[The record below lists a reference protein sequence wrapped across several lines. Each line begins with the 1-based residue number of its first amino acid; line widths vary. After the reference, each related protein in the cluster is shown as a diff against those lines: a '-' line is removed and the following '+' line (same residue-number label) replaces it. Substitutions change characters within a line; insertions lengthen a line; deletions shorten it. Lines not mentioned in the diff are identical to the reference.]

1 MRTYNLYKVTNT
13 GNSSKNLQADVGMR
27 GQHIN
32 VVLTQGV
39 DDDRFAPVN
48 QVSSNLKDL
57 GSEIVLNYQKKKCLN
72 IDIFCIPKKR
82 LLLY

>member
-1 MRTYNLYKVTNT
+1 MRTYNLYKVSNT
-13 GNSSKNLQADVGMR
+13 GSSSKNLQADVGMR

-39 DDDRFAPVN
+39 DDDGFAPVN

-57 GSEIVLNYQKKKCLN
+57 GSEIVLNY
-72 IDIFCIPKKR
+72 
-82 LLLY
+82 

>member
-1 MRTYNLYKVTNT
+1 MTPGNFRKTNIRFIKTLKNTYNLYKVSNT
-13 GNSSKNLQADVGMR
+13 GNSSKNVQADVGMR

-39 DDDRFAPVN
+39 DDDGFAPVN

-57 GSEIVLNYQKKKCLN
+57 GSEIVLNY
-72 IDIFCIPKKR
+72 
-82 LLLY
+82 

>member
-39 DDDRFAPVN
+39 DDDGFAPVD
-48 QVSSNLKDL
+48 QVSSNLEDL
-57 GSEIVLNYQKKKCLN
+57 GSEIVLNYQTKN
-72 IDIFCIPKKR
+72 A
-82 LLLY
+82 YT